1 MLDMHMMVARP
12 EQWVEEM
19 AKAGADQYTF
29 NIEATEAPG
38 KLCRQI
44 REAGMRVGVGMK
56 QGTKV
61 DVVMDWVD
69 QGVVD
74 MVLVM
79 TVESGFGGQKFMADM
94 MPKVKTLRF
103 KYPDL
108 DIEADGGVGPGTIGQ
123 VAEAGANMIVSGTAV
138 VRSGDPRAAM
148 DSMRQVVSKHIN

>member
-1 MLDMHMMVARP
+1 
-12 EQWVEEM
+12 
-19 AKAGADQYTF
+19 
-29 NIEATEAPG
+29 
-38 KLCRQI
+38 
-44 REAGMRVGVGMK
+44 MRVGVGMK

-138 VRSGDPRAAM
+138 VRSEDPRAAM
-148 DSMRQVVSKHIN
+148 DSMS